1 MANGIR
7 RPRQSRVGLE
17 PQEETRAG
25 VLPLPKRRPS
35 PYPRSTAAYGMAHGG
50 TVVDGYEYEGGING
64 IKMAAVRKSTPSKQH
79 MKRNPVHKK
88 IHGISPK
95 PFKKLK
101 KVAKKGSST
110 PSSKSRKINPIF
122 KTKKAARGGKIK

>member
-1 MANGIR
+1 MAIR
-7 RPRQSRVGLE
+7 KPTHVGLE

-50 TVVDGYEYEGGING
+50 SVVDGYEYEGGING
-64 IKMAAVRKSTPSKQH
+64 IQTAKKRKGVYKGKGSTPSQKH
-79 MKRNPVHKK
+79 IKKNP
-88 IHGISPK
+88 I
-95 PFKKLK
+95 FQK
-101 KVAKKGSST
+101 KVAAVNKGST
-110 PSSKSRKINPIF
+110 PSSKSRKINPVF